1 MALIDEVRFSLT
13 RLDTA
18 LSSSMETELQ
28 RYIDEAILN
37 LTKTTDIKP
46 FTAEELRRL
55 EDATLDV
62 VGVFNSRRL
71 GRMTL
76 YRKLV
81 LIAQTPDGK
90 DSIGQPLY
98 KLSEREVLVEV
109 QSVNSTEFFSG
120 RQGGLSPALRFRI
133 DRNGYQGEKICK
145 YNGIRYSIYK
155 TYESDNIYI
164 DLYAE
169 EENGTTNG

>member
-1 MALIDEVRFSLT
+1 
-13 RLDTA
+13 
-18 LSSSMETELQ
+18 
-28 RYIDEAILN
+28 
-37 LTKTTDIKP
+37 
-46 FTAEELRRL
+46 
-55 EDATLDV
+55 
-62 VGVFNSRRL
+62 
-71 GRMTL
+71 MTL

-155 TYESDNIYI
+155 VYESDNIYI